1 MTANEFDLY
10 QDMVAFAPEDQIP
23 GHLQDLGFFGTTGDI
38 AKSTLYGGEQAV
50 RSMFDLASY
59 TFGGDT
65 SEIEDSFFTAP
76 QTVLGQF
83 TGAFAQFAAGSVI
96 TGGLIQGGLATLT
109 ALGVGLGSIFAA
121 PVVAGGAALGG
132 IALTTARIAKGWNT
146 YRRLKKHSKVFNY
159 AHAGMVDFAAFR
171 GEQGRFVD
179 LLEDHAGINNA
190 VFSWISGDVDDSE
203 FEGRI
208 KNMLDG
214 VIAGGMLDAAVKGIK
229 RAAGHKKRLGEK
241 LESGEPMTDAQRA
254 ELEAEFDLEV
264 RQGADLELELDLMP
278 QTENRVAA
286 ATRKMSDPRYA
297 DGAQKINRILLDERP
312 EGAAGIRDFIAEV
325 NGDLDDVIDRVS
337 APPGSV
343 AAAPEVTLKQDAAP
357 DADII
362 WNKDNVFR
370 SGQEPVDFE
379 GTRGGVRGNPFDQEE
394 GFILEMDPKGFRE
407 DQRYLDDNQSSPEEL
422 VVRGEVGDV
431 KTIYYNHDFW
441 DGGHAEALADLIQK
455 HPQADVA
462 FVKVDPDTG
471 NLKYAEPEGDFL
483 DELDEALGALE
494 PQIRQGPNLGQQ
506 LNVNQRELRKNEAGQ
521 YIDENGEVIE
531 GLTDE
536 ILEVQG
542 KINFS
547 HQDMP
552 DLAARTQ
559 FEIVDEFKDELKR
572 LRSKPRRPKKKKG
585 AKQDADEA
593 LGDEQA
599 DLFNSQAEAHDAIV
613 NVFGSNRAAR
623 EVLTAVGDQA
633 DNVRQAARMAE
644 RLRVHARNLTR
655 YTENL
660 LEDAVS
666 MDTPQ
671 AHKAVRHGLATLFAA
686 QAARQEIASA
696 LGYGL
701 GSLGPRLRRG
711 VSNMAEKAMRKVPG
725 REGHKELLDYY
736 DKLVLEATKDSAS
749 EAAKKHLAETNRK
762 ILKLLRNSPDLGSQT
777 KQLEGVLASAP
788 MSTGNL
794 ARGVFKALPEIFVT
808 NVISG
813 PKTLAIG
820 VLSPMF
826 VYPTRA
832 LAELYGRA
840 FELQAKADPEFAVKM
855 MRETRDDFTKMTLA
869 VKNSLEFT
877 RLAMKGDMS
886 RIMSD
891 VGLASEMR
899 EGRQVDR
906 LAGSVADRMGWQTDG
921 VMRNLFR
928 VGYNTL
934 VPGRILPARIDRIQQ
949 LSVYKSEY
957 YVGALRAAQNKGMSA
972 GDAEDFAEWM
982 TDMAMNKPDE
992 LAKQFSGD
1000 AIGHEAAK
1008 LVEEGRFDN
1017 QNDAIADVAARFE
1030 VERQDHFRI
1039 AEGARRKAQATT
1051 YNRPLKELLEER
1063 DAMSPIGA
1071 VGTEIANAVSGIVK
1085 QHPTL
1090 RLFAPFLT
1098 IPTNIMVTST
1108 ETLVGGTYRLVKDNL
1123 SKQMMDV
1130 PGLSGDLD
1138 DFIAKINSP
1147 NASIRRQ
1154 AVGQSYVA
1162 ANMVGA
1168 FGFLLAQPGIVSMDG
1183 PGALP
1188 MITGSGPVDANQRR
1202 AWLNAGWQ
1210 PFSIRVGDKYY
1221 SYQRV
1226 EPFATWLGFMTDMV
1240 QVAQYQQYRDDP
1252 DSDEL
1257 LDVGVV
1263 AAMTAMTKQLTEK
1276 TFMQGLQDLT
1286 NLLEADV
1293 DSNVEWAKRTLS
1305 SILVPASIRQTT
1317 LSMDPVIRDARTVG
1331 DKLMQS
1337 IPGMS
1342 QRLDSK
1348 RDLLGEK
1355 IKRGYLADSPWFDAI
1370 APTRVTD
1377 IKDDVVRNEFLQV
1390 PNDWRSMP
1398 TRYKGVNLL
1407 DARLDINGISAYDAW
1422 QEQVS
1427 TVKLRG
1433 RTMRQSLR
1441 ILFQDPEYQALDPSP
1456 TTFGQDSG
1464 RVLAINRVM
1473 NAYKRAAFVQL
1484 AKDNPQLE
1492 REFKAVRQ
1500 AARDR
1505 SRARRNPSPTL
1516 ID

>member
-10 QDMVAFAPEDQIP
+10 QDMVAFAPEDEIP
-23 GHLQDLGFFGTTGDI
+23 SHLQDLGFFGTTGDI

-132 IALTTARIAKGWNT
+132 IALTTARIAKGWNS

-159 AHAGMVDFAAFR
+159 THAGMVDFAAFR

-190 VFSWISGDVDDSE
+190 VFSWISGDADDSE
-203 FEGRI
+203 FEGRL

-254 ELEAEFDLEV
+254 ELEEQFDVEV
-264 RQGADLELELDLMP
+264 REGADLELDLDLMP
-278 QTENRVAA
+278 QTENRIAA

-325 NGDLDDVIDRVS
+325 NGDLDDVIDRV
-337 APPGSV
+337 
-343 AAAPEVTLKQDAAP
+343 
-357 DADII
+357 
-362 WNKDNVFR
+362 
-370 SGQEPVDFE
+370 
-379 GTRGGVRGNPFDQEE
+379 GTNPKLSE
-394 GFILEMDPKGFRE
+394 
-407 DQRYLDDNQSSPEEL
+407 
-422 VVRGEVGDV
+422 
-431 KTIYYNHDFW
+431 
-441 DGGHAEALADLIQK
+441 
-455 HPQADVA
+455 
-462 FVKVDPDTG
+462 
-471 NLKYAEPEGDFL
+471 
-483 DELDEALGALE
+483 
-494 PQIRQGPNLGQQ
+494 Q

-572 LRSKPRRPKKKKG
+572 LRSKPRKPKKKK

-593 LGDEQA
+593 LGEEQA
-599 DLFNSQAEAHDAIV
+599 DLFNEQAEAHDAII

-644 RLRVHARNLTR
+644 RLRVHSRSLSR

-794 ARGVFKALPEIFVT
+794 AQGVFKALPEVFVT

-855 MRETRDDFTKMTLA
+855 MRETRDDFSKMSLA

-877 RLAMKGDMS
+877 RLAMKGDMN
-886 RIMSD
+886 RIMAD
-891 VGLASEMR
+891 VGLASELR

-906 LAGSVADRMGWQTDG
+906 LAGSVADRMSWQTDG

-934 VPGRILPARIDRIQQ
+934 VPGRVLPARIDRIQQ

-957 YVGALRAAQNKGMSA
+957 YIGALRAAQNKGMAA

-1008 LVEEGRFDN
+1008 LVEDGRFEN

-1063 DAMSPIGA
+1063 DAMSAPAA
-1071 VGTEIANAVSGIVK
+1071 VLTELSDAVSGIVK

-1108 ETLVGGTYRLVKDNL
+1108 ETLVGGTFRLVKDNL

-1130 PGLSGDLD
+1130 PGLKGDLD
-1138 DFIAKINSP
+1138 DFMAKINSP

-1168 FGFLLAQPGIVSMDG
+1168 FGFMLAQPGIVSMDG

-1226 EPFATWLGFMTDMV
+1226 EPFATWLGFMTDLV

-1252 DSDEL
+1252 DTNEL
-1257 LDVGVV
+1257 LDVGIV
-1263 AAMTAMTKQLTEK
+1263 AAMVAGTKQFTEK

-1342 QRLDSK
+1342 ERLDSK

-1377 IKDDVVRNEFLQV
+1377 IKDDVVRNEFLKV

-1407 DARLDINGISAYDAW
+1407 DARLDINGTSAYDAW

-1441 ILFQDPEYQALDPSP
+1441 ILFQDSEYQALDPSP

>member
-38 AKSTLYGGEQAV
+38 AKSTLYGGEQAI

-132 IALTTARIAKGWNT
+132 IALTTARIAKGWNS

-190 VFSWISGDVDDSE
+190 VFSWISGDADDSE
-203 FEGRI
+203 FEGRL

-229 RAAGHKKRLGEK
+229 RAAGHKKRLSEK

-264 RQGADLELELDLMP
+264 RQGADLELDLDLMP

-325 NGDLDDVIDRVS
+325 NGDLDDVIDRV
-337 APPGSV
+337 
-343 AAAPEVTLKQDAAP
+343 
-357 DADII
+357 
-362 WNKDNVFR
+362 
-370 SGQEPVDFE
+370 
-379 GTRGGVRGNPFDQEE
+379 GT
-394 GFILEMDPKGFRE
+394 DPK
-407 DQRYLDDNQSSPEEL
+407 LS
-422 VVRGEVGDV
+422 
-431 KTIYYNHDFW
+431 
-441 DGGHAEALADLIQK
+441 
-455 HPQADVA
+455 
-462 FVKVDPDTG
+462 
-471 NLKYAEPEGDFL
+471 
-483 DELDEALGALE
+483 
-494 PQIRQGPNLGQQ
+494 QQ

-572 LRSKPRRPKKKKG
+572 LRSKPRRPKKKKKG

-599 DLFNSQAEAHDAIV
+599 DLFNEQAEAHDAIV

-644 RLRVHARNLTR
+644 RLRVHARNLSR

-711 VSNMAEKAMRKVPG
+711 VSNMAEKAMRMVPG

-855 MRETRDDFTKMTLA
+855 MRETRDDFSKMTLA

-877 RLAMKGDMS
+877 RLAMKGDMN
-886 RIMSD
+886 RIMAD

-957 YVGALRAAQNKGMSA
+957 YIGALRAAQNKGMSA
-972 GDAEDFAEWM
+972 GDAEDFATWM

-1039 AEGARRKAQATT
+1039 AEAARRKAQATT

-1063 DAMSPIGA
+1063 DAMSAPAA
-1071 VGTEIANAVSGIVK
+1071 VLTELSDAVSGIVK

-1168 FGFLLAQPGIVSMDG
+1168 FGFMLAQPGIVSMDG

-1226 EPFATWLGFMTDMV
+1226 EPFATWLGFMTDLV

-1252 DSDEL
+1252 DTNEL
-1257 LDVGVV
+1257 LDVGIV
-1263 AAMTAMTKQLTEK
+1263 AAMVAGTKQFTEK

-1342 QRLDSK
+1342 ERLDSK

-1407 DARLDINGISAYDAW
+1407 DARLDINGTSAYDAW
-1422 QEQVS
+1422 QEQI
-1427 TVKLRG
+1427 TNTKIRG
-1433 RTMRQSLR
+1433 KTMRQALR
-1441 ILFQDPEYQALDPSP
+1441 VLFKDPEYQALDPSP

>member
-10 QDMVAFAPEDQIP
+10 QDMVAHAPEDQIP

-38 AKSTLYGGEQAV
+38 AKSTLYGGEQAI

-109 ALGVGLGSIFAA
+109 ALGVGLGSMFAA

-190 VFSWISGDVDDSE
+190 VFSWISGDADDSE
-203 FEGRI
+203 FEGRL

-229 RAAGHKKRLGEK
+229 RAAGHKKRLSEK

-264 RQGADLELELDLMP
+264 RQGADLELDLDLMP

-325 NGDLDDVIDRVS
+325 NKDLDDVIDRV
-337 APPGSV
+337 
-343 AAAPEVTLKQDAAP
+343 
-357 DADII
+357 
-362 WNKDNVFR
+362 
-370 SGQEPVDFE
+370 
-379 GTRGGVRGNPFDQEE
+379 GT
-394 GFILEMDPKGFRE
+394 DPKLSE
-407 DQRYLDDNQSSPEEL
+407 
-422 VVRGEVGDV
+422 
-431 KTIYYNHDFW
+431 
-441 DGGHAEALADLIQK
+441 
-455 HPQADVA
+455 
-462 FVKVDPDTG
+462 
-471 NLKYAEPEGDFL
+471 
-483 DELDEALGALE
+483 
-494 PQIRQGPNLGQQ
+494 Q

-559 FEIVDEFKDELKR
+559 FEIVDQFKDELKR

-593 LGDEQA
+593 LGDAQA
-599 DLFNSQAEAHDAIV
+599 DLFNEQAEAHDAIV

-644 RLRVHARNLTR
+644 RLRVHARNLSR

-711 VSNMAEKAMRKVPG
+711 VSNMAEKAMRMVPG

-855 MRETRDDFTKMTLA
+855 MRETRDDFSKMTLA

-877 RLAMKGDMS
+877 RLAMKGDMN
-886 RIMSD
+886 RIMAD

-957 YVGALRAAQNKGMSA
+957 YIGALRAAQNKGMSA
-972 GDAEDFAEWM
+972 GDAEDFATWM

-1039 AEGARRKAQATT
+1039 AEAARRKAQATT

-1071 VGTEIANAVSGIVK
+1071 VGTEIADAVSGIVK

-1188 MITGSGPVDANQRR
+1188 MITGSGPVDANQRQ

-1226 EPFATWLGFMTDMV
+1226 EPFATWLGFMTDLV

-1305 SILVPASIRQTT
+1305 SILVPASIRQTA

-1342 QRLDSK
+1342 ERLDSK

-1398 TRYKGVNLL
+1398 TRYKGINML
-1407 DARLDINGISAYDAW
+1407 DARLDINGTSAYDAW
-1422 QEQVS
+1422 QEQI
-1427 TVKLRG
+1427 TKTKIRG
-1433 RTMRQSLR
+1433 KTMRQALR
-1441 ILFQDPEYQALDPSP
+1441 VLFKDPEYQALDPSP